1 MCSFNHSHESS
12 KRTFLPFFLI
22 GIVTINCLVS
32 FHGAYAN
39 KSRFNWL
46 GAGSYAVYSINK
58 TKGSAWFGFDDCAST
73 VDVTGN
79 YSWRCIETN
88 DDHAKLIVEANFT
101 INSSVYYYGREF
113 LEKAQNG
120 DLSFIKRIPM
130 EQVVGKILLEEDMV
144 RVRIPGP
151 LYIYNNTVVTVDLNT
166 MEVVDENSKP
176 WGKWAMWI
184 DSLKY
189 PLEGYTLETFIVN
202 WLNMTVE
209 LYVSYNNG
217 TSGPPIDTV
226 LGRFERYF
234 VAGHPP
240 IENEF
245 LLRLRIMNQ
254 PFLLLTYE
262 YDPRTGILLHSELG
276 YYLDDILTQRL
287 GIIFADGFTLLETNV
302 SIEQSGEFDFTPF
315 IPYIAVVAISGITIV
330 TYLIKTLRKRKQ
342 TQKYRG
348 QNLHS
353 LRAPHKNMPP
363 NSAHPLDLHRYRS
376 KRPPTNTFYLFI
388 EGAVG

>member
-1 MCSFNHSHESS
+1 MCSFNHSEESS
-12 KRTFLPFFLI
+12 LKRTLLPFFLI
-22 GIVTINCLVS
+22 GIVVISCLLS
-32 FHGAYAN
+32 SHGAYAN
-39 KSRFNWL
+39 KSRFNSL
-46 GAGSYAVYSINK
+46 GAGSYAVYSIDK
-58 TKGSAWFGFDDCAST
+58 TKGLTCLGFDDFASA

-79 YSWRCIETN
+79 YSWRCIEMS
-88 DDHAKLIVEANFT
+88 DDYAKLIVEVNFT
-101 INSSVYYYGREF
+101 VNGGVSYYGREF

-120 DLSFIKRIPM
+120 DLSFIKRLPM

-151 LYIYNNTVVTVDLNT
+151 LYIHKNMVITVDLNT
-166 MEVVDENSKP
+166 MELVDENSKP

-202 WLNMTVE
+202 WLNTTVE

-217 TSGPPIDTV
+217 TRGPPIDTV

-245 LLRLRIMNQ
+245 LLRLGLMNQ
-254 PFLLLTYE
+254 PFLILTYE
-262 YDPRTGILLHSELG
+262 YDPRTGIFLNSEAG
-276 YYLDDILTQRL
+276 IYLDDILTQRL
-287 GIIFADGFTLLETNV
+287 GIIFTNGFTLLETNI

-342 TQKYRG
+342 TQKI
-348 QNLHS
+348 Q
-353 LRAPHKNMPP
+353 RAESPFAT
-363 NSAHPLDLHRYRS
+363 S
-376 KRPPTNTFYLFI
+376 TT
-388 EGAVG
+388 